1 MPNSGRNWQE
11 IASSKRQSLIEAIP
25 SEWRLKSTDVP
36 PVDELIDVTSL
47 IATFLNPLEQR
58 ITSANALTILENVR
72 CSIWSAIAV
81 TQAFC
86 HRAALAHQLTHCISE
101 FNLEEAY
108 NRAAEL
114 DVVLRTTGRPVGPLH
129 GLPISLKDRFDVEGL
144 DSSCGYVSWIGD
156 TKGKDDEGLL
166 VQHLRQAGAI
176 IFVKTNVPMS
186 MLIGETTN
194 NIVGSTLNPYNRA
207 LQVGG
212 ASGGE
217 GALLALRGSPF
228 GWGADIA
235 GSIRIPAS
243 FNNLWGLRPSSARIS
258 STGLADS
265 LPGLP
270 IANSVVGPMCADLAS
285 LTHMMQWCINRN
297 AWEDDHKVID
307 LPWRDSVFKATSD
320 RICHLDQRNGS
331 LVFAVL
337 ATDEEVY
344 PHPPVQRAMR
354 IVTEALLQ
362 RGYEVTVL
370 L

>member
-1 MPNSGRNWQE
+1 MPNSGRNWQKT
-11 IASSKRQSLIEAIP
+11 ASSKRQSPIEAIP
-25 SEWRLKSTDVP
+25 LEWRLKSNDVP
-36 PVDELIDVTSL
+36 PIDELRDVTSL
-47 IATFLNPLEQR
+47 IATFLNPLEQH
-58 ITSANALTILENVR
+58 ITSANPLTILENVW

-86 HRAALAHQLTHCISE
+86 HRTALAHQLVFAACNMAMSRYSSALAYCISE
-101 FNLEEAY
+101 FNFEEAC

-114 DVVLRTTGRPVGPLH
+114 DVVLRTTGRLLGLLH
-129 GLPISLKDRFDVEGL
+129 GLPISLKDTFDVEDL

-156 TKGKDDEGLL
+156 TKGKDDKGLL

-217 GALLALRGSPF
+217 GAPLALRGSPF

-243 FNNLWGLRPSSARIS
+243 FNNL
-258 STGLADS
+258 
-265 LPGLP
+265 
-270 IANSVVGPMCADLAS
+270 
-285 LTHMMQWCINRN
+285 
-297 AWEDDHKVID
+297 
-307 LPWRDSVFKATSD
+307 
-320 RICHLDQRNGS
+320 
-331 LVFAVL
+331 
-337 ATDEEVY
+337 
-344 PHPPVQRAMR
+344 
-354 IVTEALLQ
+354 
-362 RGYEVTVL
+362 
-370 L
+370 